1 VPTPDGLQSRLID
14 WDATGVGPVT
24 YDLSTFLYRFPAHH
38 RRRLLDRYQEA
49 AEPLGW
55 NMPSAG
61 DLSLLLE
68 TAEISRIAN
77 CLVWPCIEAV
87 QAHAEW
93 VFDSLAEMETWF
105 EPVEPALS

>member
-1 VPTPDGLQSRLID
+1 VQTRLID

-24 YDLSTFLYRFPAHH
+24 YDLSTFLYRFSAHH
-38 RRRLLDRYQEA
+38 RPRILERYQQA
-49 AEPLGW
+49 VAPLDW
-55 NMPSAG
+55 PMPSKT

-87 QAHAEW
+87 QAQADW
-93 VFDSLAEMETWF
+93 AFDSLAEMETWF
-105 EPVEPALS
+105 EPIEPALTG